1 MGGCTM
7 LSAPQDRKD
16 FNEAV
21 TLFNNS
27 DCEKAVPKFADAMR
41 QEPGLQEAYV
51 YMADCSLKKGDY
63 QEALSLVKQCISLD
77 ARNTKINGR
86 LKTIL
91 NDGGQRALVSND
103 NESAVLFFKEAVALD
118 QADGRF
124 HLSLGK
130 SLIARGTKGDMKA
143 ALIEFKTALNK
154 SSQEAQDTEV
164 IRNILFQRA
173 RQYSANGDLYAA
185 SRCYLAYTEN
195 FNPNDV
201 EACIALGNIFS
212 RTGNP
217 VGALYYAQK
226 AHAIDPKNKAALELL
241 NDLNGPIHP

>member
-1 MGGCTM
+1 M
-7 LSAPQDRKD
+7 LSVPQSRKE

-21 TLFNNS
+21 ALVNNN
-27 DCEKAVPKFADAMR
+27 DCEKAMPKFADAL
-41 QEPGLQEAYV
+41 QKEPGLYEAYL
-51 YMADCSLKKGDY
+51 YMAECSLKKGDLN
-63 QEALSLVKQCISLD
+63 ETLNLVKKCISLD

-91 NDGGQRALVSND
+91 SDGGQRALATHD

-118 QADGRF
+118 QAESRF
-124 HLSLGK
+124 HLLLGK
-130 SLIARGTKGDMKA
+130 SLLARGAKGDMKA

-154 SSQEAQDTEV
+154 SSQEAQNTEL
-164 IRNILFQRA
+164 IRNVLFERA
-173 RQYSANGDLYAA
+173 KEYSVKGDMYAA

-201 EACIALGNIFS
+201 AACIALGNIFS
-212 RTGNP
+212 KTGNP

-226 AHAIDPKNKAALELL
+226 AHAIDPKNKAAMELL

>member
-1 MGGCTM
+1 M
-7 LSAPQDRKD
+7 LSAPQGRKD

-21 TLFNNS
+21 ALFNNS
-27 DCEKAVPKFADAMR
+27 DCEKAVPKFADAVR
-41 QEPGLQEAYV
+41 QEPGLQEAYL
-51 YMADCSLKKGDY
+51 YMADCSLQKGDFK
-63 QEALSLVKQCISLD
+63 ETLNLVKQCISLD

-86 LKTIL
+86 LKTII
-91 NDGGQRALVSND
+91 NNGGQRALASHD

-118 QADGRF
+118 QADSRF
-124 HLSLGK
+124 HLLLGK
-130 SLIARGTKGDMKA
+130 SLLARGAKGDMKA

-173 RQYSANGDLYAA
+173 RQYSVKGDLYAA

-212 RTGNP
+212 KIGNP

-226 AHAIDPKNKAALELL
+226 AHAIDPKNKAAMELL

>member
-1 MGGCTM
+1 M
-7 LSAPQDRKD
+7 LSAPQGSKD

-21 TLFNNS
+21 ALFNNS
-27 DCEKAVPKFADAMR
+27 DCEKAVPKFADAV
-41 QEPGLQEAYV
+41 QKEPDLQEAYV
-51 YMADCSLKKGDY
+51 YMAECSLQKGDFK
-63 QEALSLVKQCISLD
+63 ETLSLAKQGISIN
-77 ARNTKINGR
+77 AQHNKINGR
-86 LKTIL
+86 LKTVL
-91 NDGGQRALVSND
+91 MDGGHRAFASHD
-103 NESAVLFFKEAVALD
+103 HESAVLFFKEAVALD
-118 QADGRF
+118 PADSRF
-124 HLSLGK
+124 HLLLGK
-130 SLIARGTKGDMKA
+130 SLLARGTKGDMKA
-143 ALIEFKTALNK
+143 ALIEFKTALKK

-173 RQYSANGDLYAA
+173 KEYSVKGDMYAA

-226 AHAIDPKNKAALELL
+226 AHTIDPKNKAAMELL

>member
-1 MGGCTM
+1 M
-7 LSAPQDRKD
+7 LSAPQGSKD

-21 TLFNNS
+21 ALFNNS
-27 DCEKAVPKFADAMR
+27 DCEKAVPKFADAV
-41 QEPGLQEAYV
+41 QKEPDLQEAYV
-51 YMADCSLKKGDY
+51 YMAECSLQKGDFNKT
-63 QEALSLVKQCISLD
+63 LTLVKQCISLD

-86 LKTIL
+86 LKIVL
-91 NDGGQRALVSND
+91 MDGGQRALATHD

-118 QADGRF
+118 QADSRF
-124 HLSLGK
+124 PLLLGK

-173 RQYSANGDLYAA
+173 KEYSVKGDMYAA

-226 AHAIDPKNKAALELL
+226 AHTIDPKNKAAMELL

>member
-1 MGGCTM
+1 
-7 LSAPQDRKD
+7 LR
-16 FNEAV
+16 
-21 TLFNNS
+21 
-27 DCEKAVPKFADAMR
+27 
-41 QEPGLQEAYV
+41 
-51 YMADCSLKKGDY
+51 
-63 QEALSLVKQCISLD
+63 LVKQCISLD
-77 ARNTKINGR
+77 ARNTKINSR

-91 NDGGQRALVSND
+91 NDGGQRALATHD

-118 QADGRF
+118 QAASRF
-124 HLSLGK
+124 HLLLGK
-130 SLIARGTKGDMKA
+130 SLLARGAKGDMKA

-154 SSQEAQDTEV
+154 SSQDAHDTGE
-164 IRNILFQRA
+164 IRDILFQRA

-195 FNPNDV
+195 FNHNDV

-212 RTGNP
+212 KIGNP

-226 AHAIDPKNKAALELL
+226 AHAIDPKNKAAMELL